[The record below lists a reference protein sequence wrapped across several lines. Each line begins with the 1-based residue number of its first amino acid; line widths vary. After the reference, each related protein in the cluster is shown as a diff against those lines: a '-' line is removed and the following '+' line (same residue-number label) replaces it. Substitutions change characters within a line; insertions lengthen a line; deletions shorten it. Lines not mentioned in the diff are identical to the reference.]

1 MHFCYIIQSQ
11 SLGKFYVGET
21 SDIEQRLKFHN
32 SGFSEFT
39 SKAKGWQIYLLISC
53 KNREIARKLEN
64 HIKSMKSKTYIQ
76 NLLKYPEII
85 EKLQAKYS

>member
-39 SKAKGWQIYLLISC
+39 SKAKDWQIYLLISC

-64 HIKSMKSKTYIQ
+64 HIKSMKSKIYIQ

>member
-1 MHFCYIIQSQ
+1 MHFCYIIHSKK
-11 SLGKFYVGET
+11 LDKFYVGET
-21 SDIEQRLKFHN
+21 SDFEQRIKFHN

-39 SKAKGWQIYLLISC
+39 SKANDWQIYLLISC
-53 KNREIARKLEN
+53 KDREIARKLEK
-64 HIKSMKSKTYIQ
+64 HIKSMKSKRYIQ